1 MCAGADAPGSDSLT
15 QEEQVS
21 SLTMA
26 AFDECLLNVDLP
38 ALNIPRSLP
47 AAARLL
53 ICPAIFLL
61 DWGHRPF
68 VHLAAVCAF

>member
-1 MCAGADAPGSDSLT
+1 MVVCAGADAPGSDSLT

-38 ALNIPRSLP
+38 ALNIPR
-47 AAARLL
+47 
-53 ICPAIFLL
+53 
-61 DWGHRPF
+61 
-68 VHLAAVCAF
+68 